1 MQKNSLKIAL
11 PKGRLYDKVIEACLK
26 TDLLESSDQ
35 ISKLSRK
42 LVQKVPASGHLFLLA
57 KPADVPA
64 YVEHGAADIGFTGK
78 DIIAEKERQ
87 LYEVFDLDIGN
98 CDLVVAVPEEMNV
111 SKLSELPDN
120 IRVATSYPSTTH
132 RFFRRHNINA
142 EIIELGG
149 SVELAPQVD
158 LADIIV
164 DITSTGTTLRENNLE
179 PVANVLSSSVRMVA
193 NQTSYRTRSGI
204 IDKITR
210 QMNQGVFGQDES
222 EERARCSC

>member
-11 PKGRLYDKVIEACLK
+11 PKGRLYEEVIEYCLK
-26 TDLLESSDQ
+26 TDLLENHDQ

-42 LVQKVPASGHLFLLA
+42 LVQEVEASGHLFLLA
-57 KPADVPA
+57 KPVDVPA

-78 DIIAEKERQ
+78 DIIAEKDRR
-87 LYEVFDLDIGN
+87 LYEVFDLDRGN
-98 CDLVVAVPEEMNV
+98 CDLVVAAPEEMDI
-111 SKLSELPDN
+111 SKLKELPDN
-120 IRVATSYPSTTH
+120 IRVATSYPQISH

-179 PVANVLSSSVRMVA
+179 PVAKVLSSSVRMVA
-193 NQTSYRTRSGI
+193 NQTSYRTKSRI
-204 IDKITR
+204 IEKITR
-210 QMNQGVFGQDES
+210 QMNQKLCGR
-222 EERARCSC
+222 EEREEKAKCSG